1 MESFRVIHCA
11 VDGELLESSTLHVDA
26 LSKKWL
32 AYCEDLLCG
41 GPIVATHL
49 RGPLASWSVECAAGK
64 CNFSI
69 GDHVVYACAI
79 LRSGAELQNKQLL
92 DSLSSPVWQS
102 VRAQASDE
110 RPLFIVINLFPEEVS
125 SKDSEAMFQL
135 AYHFAAAYLNWFED
149 DHAVS

>member
-1 MESFRVIHCA
+1 M
-11 VDGELLESSTLHVDA
+11 HVDA

-32 AYCEDLLCG
+32 AYCEDLLCS

-49 RGPLASWSVECAAGK
+49 DGPLDSWSVECTAGK

-69 GDHVVYACAI
+69 GGRVVYACAI
-79 LRSGAELQNKQLL
+79 LRSGGKAAELQNQQLL
-92 DSLSSPVWQS
+92 DSLSSPAWQS
-102 VRAQASDE
+102 VRAQAPDE
-110 RPLFIVINLFPEEVS
+110 RPLFIVMNLFPEGVS

-149 DHAVS
+149 GHAVS